1 MSRMRALMMILGA
14 LDSVRAGDVNLDTGS
29 TEKKATVKGRFT
41 VTDSGTFDN
50 TLDTLD
56 TAVGLG
62 PPDDTT
68 FDPDYAPAADPA
80 PTAAPTAAPAA
91 DPAPNAAPAAA
102 PTFAGVASGALA
114 AFAGTMAPTHAAPGL
129 AIAAVCV
136 TSAHTAGSSFGGGT
150 SNGAGPSFTDP
161 SFGADPSN
169 GELNKCSSRTSSS
182 EEWTDV
188 GRPGTPSSE
197 GTDVGRPGAPR
208 RRRGTRA
215 SSSRTSRGA
224 LVVCVRG
231 RGGVYGACP
240 CTPQP
245 AICVW
250 AATYADGEDT
260 LTPCVIL

>member
-1 MSRMRALMMILGA
+1 MMILGA
-14 LDSVRAGDVNLDTGS
+14 LASVRAGDVNLDTGS
-29 TEKKATVKGRFT
+29 TKKKATVKLGRFT
-41 VTDSGTFDN
+41 VTDSGTFEA
-50 TLDTLD
+50 TFD
-56 TAVGLG
+56 TAVVDTWDTSVGLG

-68 FDPDYAPAADPA
+68 LDPDYAPAADPA

-150 SNGAGPSFTDP
+150 SRAPPTARAP
-161 SFGADPSN
+161 P
-169 GELNKCSSRTSSS
+169 SRTPPSARAPPTASSTS
-182 EEWTDV
+182 AQAAPRRRRSGPMWAARAPRRRR
-188 GRPGTPSSE
+188 GPMWAAR
-197 GTDVGRPGAPR
+197 APR

-231 RGGVYGACP
+231 RGGVYGDCPSARAHHSPLFACGRP
-240 CTPQP
+240 PTRT
-245 AICVW
+245 VR
-250 AATYADGEDT
+250 TH
-260 LTPCVIL
+260 

>member
-1 MSRMRALMMILGA
+1 MRALMMILGA
-14 LDSVRAGDVNLDTGS
+14 LASVLAGDVNLDTGS

-161 SFGADPSN
+161 SFGAGPSN
-169 GELNKCSSRTSSS
+169 GELNT
-182 EEWTDV
+182 
-188 GRPGTPSSE
+188 
-197 GTDVGRPGAPR
+197 
-208 RRRGTRA
+208 
-215 SSSRTSRGA
+215 
-224 LVVCVRG
+224 
-231 RGGVYGACP
+231 
-240 CTPQP
+240 
-245 AICVW
+245 
-250 AATYADGEDT
+250 
-260 LTPCVIL
+260 